1 MEGEQNAPEPKTVE
15 GQVPPPLSARDAR
28 WKFIRDVA
36 VFEFKLAI
44 NNVHNFLQIP
54 VSFAIAVFDL
64 LFTAKE
70 KEEGSRFYKFVEW
83 GRTIDD
89 HIDIYS
95 VVDHRERS
103 MNRDFTIDALVGKL
117 EAVRPVEIHG
127 RGGQE
132 HFAGKFAR
140 LADGALGN
148 GLEHLRQRPD
158 QPDIAGRGDRYL
170 KVGAVPRGVADLPR
184 FDVAMQRRA
193 FARGHEF
200 IDRCRR
206 VSR

>member
-1 MEGEQNAPEPKTVE
+1 MALIDPNTATPSPPHNA
-15 GQVPPPLSARDAR
+15 DAR

-36 VFEFKLAI
+36 VFELKLAI

-95 VVDHRERS
+95 IVAHRERS

-117 EAVRPVEIHG
+117 EGVIVKEYEKGGTAATIKAAVDKAIDQMQS
-127 RGGQE
+127 RGGHVGDKTDE
-132 HFAGKFAR
+132 ALKRAADKMKGAMNNNKTNRGNDNAGSA
-140 LADGALGN
+140 
-148 GLEHLRQRPD
+148 P
-158 QPDIAGRGDRYL
+158 
-170 KVGAVPRGVADLPR
+170 
-184 FDVAMQRRA
+184 
-193 FARGHEF
+193 
-200 IDRCRR
+200 
-206 VSR
+206 

>member
-1 MEGEQNAPEPKTVE
+1 MPDTNLPVPVDAAPAALPPHNA
-15 GQVPPPLSARDAR
+15 DAR

-36 VFEFKLAI
+36 VFELKLAI

-64 LFTAKE
+64 MFTAKE
-70 KEEGSRFYKFVEW
+70 KEEGSRFYRFVEW

-117 EAVRPVEIHG
+117 EGVIVKEYEKGGTAANIKAALDKAIDQMQSKTGHVGDKADEALKRAAEKMRDAMNEAKS
-127 RGGQE
+127 RGPSNG
-132 HFAGKFAR
+132 
-140 LADGALGN
+140 DGSGN
-148 GLEHLRQRPD
+148 P
-158 QPDIAGRGDRYL
+158 
-170 KVGAVPRGVADLPR
+170 
-184 FDVAMQRRA
+184 
-193 FARGHEF
+193 
-200 IDRCRR
+200 
-206 VSR
+206 